1 MPTKN
6 QRCDGHQG
14 KRKFKT
20 MNVKLQ
26 VKGKVNSR
34 HIQRLATIQS
44 NAEVNE
50 SERVQNHE
58 TTVENQYVVATKI
71 QHKITKLQ
79 K

>member
-6 QRCDGHQG
+6 QRRDGHQG

-50 SERVQNHE
+50 S
-58 TTVENQYVVATKI
+58 TSSKS
-71 QHKITKLQ
+71 
-79 K
+79 